1 MKATKFQSA
10 LITAKS
16 ALVTLWISVINI
28 YRVRRGLYRREECDA
43 LLRWWSQ
50 KLLKFSDL
58 SHEVH
63 DPHGF
68 QPAKDRAHII
78 MINHSS
84 MYDIPLTFVS
94 MPGSIRM
101 LAKKELFQ
109 VPLWG
114 TAMRVGE
121 FVSIDRHNR
130 RQAFKDLEEARKKME
145 SGIILWV
152 APEGTRSRSGKLQPF
167 KKGGFV
173 LALQTKAIIVPVGI
187 RGAFDVLPPG
197 TLNFNTGR
205 RLEFHVGRPI
215 DASQFSRKSM
225 DDLMERVREE
235 MKELAAIP
243 DETESEQA

>member
-16 ALVTLWISVINI
+16 VLVTFWISVINI
-28 YRVRRGLYRREECDA
+28 YRVRRGLYRREKCDE
-43 LLRWWSQ
+43 LLRWWSR
-50 KLLKFSDL
+50 KLLKFSNL
-58 SHEVH
+58 SWEVH

-68 QPAKDRAHII
+68 QLTENRAHII

-130 RQAFKDLEEARKKME
+130 RQAFKDLEEARRKME

-173 LALQTKAIIVPVGI
+173 LALQTRAIIIPVGI
-187 RGAFDVLPPG
+187 RGAFEVLPPG
-197 TLNFNTGR
+197 TLNLNTGR
-205 RLEFHVGRPI
+205 RLEFHIGRPI
-215 DASQFSRKSM
+215 DASRFNRKEM
-225 DDLMERVREE
+225 DELMGQVRGQIR
-235 MKELAAIP
+235 ELAAVP
-243 DETESEQA
+243 DEIPWEGR